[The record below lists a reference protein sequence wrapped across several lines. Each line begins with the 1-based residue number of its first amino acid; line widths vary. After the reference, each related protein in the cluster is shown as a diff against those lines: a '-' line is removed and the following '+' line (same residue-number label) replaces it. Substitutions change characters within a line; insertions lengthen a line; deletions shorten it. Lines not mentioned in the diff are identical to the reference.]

1 MFELLL
7 YSQMACVDAVDVI
20 DRINKHEHMEAAVRA
35 ELIEVVQEA
44 TLSVHGTQTT
54 KGTGLKIQLL

>member
-7 YSQMACVDAVDVI
+7 YSNLSCAGAVDII
-20 DRINKHEHMEAAVRA
+20 DRINAHDRMDAAIRT

-44 TLSVHGTQTT
+44 SPVCPWDAND
-54 KGTGLKIQLL
+54 

>member
-7 YSQMACVDAVDVI
+7 YSNIACIDAI
-20 DRINKHEHMEAAVRA
+20 EIIERINAHEHMEAAIRT

-44 TLSVHGTQTT
+44 SPECPWDAND
-54 KGTGLKIQLL
+54 

>member
-7 YSQMACVDAVDVI
+7 YSNIACADAI
-20 DRINKHEHMEAAVRA
+20 EIIERINAHDHMEATIRT

-44 TLSVHGTQTT
+44 TPECPWDAND
-54 KGTGLKIQLL
+54 

>member
-7 YSQMACVDAVDVI
+7 YSNIACVDAI
-20 DRINKHEHMEAAVRA
+20 EIIERINAHDHMEAAIRT

-44 TLSVHGTQTT
+44 SPECPWEAND
-54 KGTGLKIQLL
+54 

>member
-7 YSQMACVDAVDVI
+7 YSNISCAGAVDII
-20 DRINKHEHMEAAVRA
+20 DRINAHELMDPAVKV

-44 TLSVHGTQTT
+44 TPDCDWDAHD
-54 KGTGLKIQLL
+54 

>member
-7 YSQMACVDAVDVI
+7 YSNITCTGAIDII
-20 DRINKHEHMEAAVRA
+20 DRINTNEHMESAVKV

-44 TLSVHGTQTT
+44 TPDCDWDAHD
-54 KGTGLKIQLL
+54 

>member
-7 YSQMACVDAVDVI
+7 YSSIACVDAVEI
-20 DRINKHEHMEAAVRA
+20 IERINTHEHMKEAIRA

-44 TLSVHGTQTT
+44 SPHCPWDAND
-54 KGTGLKIQLL
+54 

>member
-7 YSQMACVDAVDVI
+7 YSSISCEGAIEII
-20 DRINKHEHMEAAVRA
+20 DRINAHEHMEAAIRT

-44 TLSVHGTQTT
+44 TPECPWDAND
-54 KGTGLKIQLL
+54 

>member
-7 YSQMACVDAVDVI
+7 YSNISCSGAIDII
-20 DRINKHEHMEAAVRA
+20 DRINLHEHMDEAVKA

-44 TLSVHGTQTT
+44 TPDCPWDAND
-54 KGTGLKIQLL
+54 

>member
-7 YSQMACVDAVDVI
+7 YSSIACVDAVEI
-20 DRINKHEHMEAAVRA
+20 IERINAHEYMEAAIKT

-44 TLSVHGTQTT
+44 SPECPWDAND
-54 KGTGLKIQLL
+54 

>member
-35 ELIEVVQEA
+35 ETIEVVQKQP
-44 TLSVHGTQTT
+44 LSVHGTQTT
-54 KGTGLKIQLL
+54 KGAGLKIQLL

>member
-7 YSQMACVDAVDVI
+7 YSNISCAGAIDII
-20 DRINKHEHMEAAVRA
+20 DRIKSHEHMDATVQV

-44 TLSVHGTQTT
+44 TPDCPWDAND
-54 KGTGLKIQLL
+54 

>member
-7 YSQMACVDAVDVI
+7 YSNIACADAIEIVE
-20 DRINKHEHMEAAVRA
+20 RINTHDHMEAAIKV

-44 TLSVHGTQTT
+44 SPECPWDAND
-54 KGTGLKIQLL
+54 

>member
-7 YSQMACVDAVDVI
+7 YSNIACVDAIDII
-20 DRINKHEHMEAAVRA
+20 DRINAHEHMEEAVKV

-44 TLSVHGTQTT
+44 TPDCPWDAND
-54 KGTGLKIQLL
+54 

>member
-35 ELIEVVQEA
+35 ELIEVVKEA
-44 TLSVHGTQTT
+44 TPECPWDAND
-54 KGTGLKIQLL
+54 

>member
-44 TLSVHGTQTT
+44 MCQSVHGTQTT
-54 KGTGLKIQLL
+54 KGTKIQLL

>member
-7 YSQMACVDAVDVI
+7 YSNISCAGAIDIV
-20 DRINKHEHMEAAVRA
+20 DRINAHEHMDAAVKV

-44 TLSVHGTQTT
+44 TPDCPWDAND
-54 KGTGLKIQLL
+54 